1 MPAREATMSDETL
14 LARFAKGD
22 DAALAELAGRYE
34 SSLIGLAAGLLDGRL
49 DLAHDAVQESWMRVI
64 KYAKSFE
71 GRSSFRTWM
80 YRIVINRC
88 KDLRDRRAKE
98 PLADESPPKIDESPL
113 RLVAEHALQQDVRAA
128 IGLLPP
134 ATRLLLLLCY
144 HQGLTHTQAAQVL
157 DIPLGTLKSRL
168 AAALA
173 QLRESLRDKETD
185 HDTNAHTP

>member
-1 MPAREATMSDETL
+1 
-14 LARFAKGD
+14 
-22 DAALAELAGRYE
+22 
-34 SSLIGLAAGLLDGRL
+34 
-49 DLAHDAVQESWMRVI
+49 
-64 KYAKSFE
+64 
-71 GRSSFRTWM
+71 M

>member
-1 MPAREATMSDETL
+1 MSDETL

-134 ATRLLLLLCY
+134 PTRLLLLLCY